1 MRLPQHYAYFSCL
14 SLEGWGY
21 SARRYKTEVKIKKTN
36 LKNYQMLTVIVP
48 KLARRLQYN

>member
-1 MRLPQHYAYFSCL
+1 MRLPQYYAYFSCL

-36 LKNYQMLTVIVP
+36 LKNYDNSIKTCKEVTV
-48 KLARRLQYN
+48 